1 MALTAAEKNRRK
13 RERKKAER
21 AAERAAAVADD
32 VVDGSDNN
40 ALAGDNNDDHP
51 DVEIEYVAEP
61 LLLFPDDDVLQNPGD
76 MMVDRV
82 GEGDNEESA
91 PIIIDEDLRRV
102 MRRFHDRSS
111 VVAYVTEDEGRLGL
125 ADGGDSSEDNNVNEA
140 DNDDEGTNNDDISK
154 RKLKEKLRPSVALLK
169 QRVSHPELV
178 EAHDVTAPDPD
189 FLVYLK
195 SIPGTVPVP
204 RHWGRKRKYLQG
216 KRGVEKPPFAL
227 PDFIIKTGICDVRDA
242 THDDES
248 KMSIKQKNRLRV
260 SGRGGGVDVDYRT
273 LYEAFFHHQ
282 TKPERLTDFGDLY
295 YEGKE
300 YENTKSSRFRPGYMS
315 DRLREALGMP
325 NEYSPPPWLI
335 NMQRYGPPPSYPNVR
350 IPGLNAPLPAG
361 ASYGYHVG
369 GWGKPPVDAYGRP
382 LYGGNP
388 FDVPTEMNKYGGSGF
403 DGENEDLYGLSGAA
417 LAGGIITSDGKAIS
431 KKPWGSLPSAFGN
444 KEQGE
449 DDESDEEESSS
460 EEESSDEEEEER
472 NETGEQ
478 DELPPPPPPVAA
490 GIGIVRAPG
499 MDSVLPDGVDSVV
512 PTSGI
517 DLRKPGDETPGGPPK
532 QLYSVLRQAAIEG
545 DATAVF
551 ASDHVYVLPGA
562 GPGSGLPD
570 GAASVLSKSVG
581 AGDGAGTKRT
591 RTTTDEDEADE
602 LGKKFKF

>member
-1 MALTAAEKNRRK
+1 
-13 RERKKAER
+13 
-21 AAERAAAVADD
+21 
-32 VVDGSDNN
+32 
-40 ALAGDNNDDHP
+40 
-51 DVEIEYVAEP
+51 
-61 LLLFPDDDVLQNPGD
+61 
-76 MMVDRV
+76 
-82 GEGDNEESA
+82 
-91 PIIIDEDLRRV
+91 
-102 MRRFHDRSS
+102 
-111 VVAYVTEDEGRLGL
+111 
-125 ADGGDSSEDNNVNEA
+125 
-140 DNDDEGTNNDDISK
+140 
-154 RKLKEKLRPSVALLK
+154 
-169 QRVSHPELV
+169 
-178 EAHDVTAPDPD
+178 
-189 FLVYLK
+189 
-195 SIPGTVPVP
+195 
-204 RHWGRKRKYLQG
+204 
-216 KRGVEKPPFAL
+216 
-227 PDFIIKTGICDVRDA
+227 
-242 THDDES
+242 
-248 KMSIKQKNRLRV
+248 
-260 SGRGGGVDVDYRT
+260 
-273 LYEAFFHHQ
+273 
-282 TKPERLTDFGDLY
+282 
-295 YEGKE
+295 
-300 YENTKSSRFRPGYMS
+300 
-315 DRLREALGMP
+315 
-325 NEYSPPPWLI
+325 
-335 NMQRYGPPPSYPNVR
+335 
-350 IPGLNAPLPAG
+350 
-361 ASYGYHVG
+361 
-369 GWGKPPVDAYGRP
+369 
-382 LYGGNP
+382 
-388 FDVPTEMNKYGGSGF
+388 MNKYGGSGF

>member
-21 AAERAAAVADD
+21 AAERAAADD
-32 VVDGSDNN
+32 VGSSSN
-40 ALAGDNNDDHP
+40 NNDDNNNAADNHP

-61 LLLFPDDDVLQNPGD
+61 LLLFPNDVLQNPGD
-76 MMVDRV
+76 MIVDRV
-82 GEGDNEESA
+82 GEGDGEDSE
-91 PIIIDEDLRRV
+91 PIIIDEELREV
-102 MRRFHDRSS
+102 MQRFHDRSS
-111 VVAYVTEDEGRLGL
+111 VAYVTEDEGRLAG
-125 ADGGDSSEDNNVNEA
+125 ADGGDSSEDNINNA
-140 DNDDEGTNNDDISK
+140 DDDDEGTNNEISK

-242 THDDES
+242 THEDES

-273 LYEAFFHHQ
+273 LYEAFFQHQ

-300 YENTKSSRFRPGYMS
+300 YENTKSSRFRPGHMS

-388 FDVPTEMNKYGGSGF
+388 FDVPTELNKYGGNGF
-403 DGENEDLYGLSGAA
+403 DGENEDLYGLSGVA

-431 KKPWGSLPSAFGN
+431 KMPWGSLPSAFGN
-444 KEQGE
+444 KEQDE
-449 DDESDEEESSS
+449 DDESEEEESSS

-472 NETGEQ
+472 NETDEQ
-478 DELPPPPPPVAA
+478 DELPLPPPGAA
-490 GIGIVRAPG
+490 GIVTVRAPG

-532 QLYSVLRQAAIEG
+532 QLYSVLRQTAVEG
-545 DATAVF
+545 DDKAVF

-562 GPGSGLPD
+562 GPGSGVPD

-581 AGDGAGTKRT
+581 DGAGTKRT
-591 RTTTDEDEADE
+591 RTRTDEDEADE